1 MLPSLI
7 QLLHLADADVLSDAC
22 WAISYLTDGDNDRI
36 DVVVT
41 TGIVSRLVELMN
53 HKELNIMV
61 VSLHLTTAHLKLSVV
76 PGIFLPLQ
84 TPALRSIGNIV
95 SGSDVQ
101 TQMAIDAGV
110 LNVLPQLMR
119 HPKASVQ
126 KEAAWALSNIA
137 AGPCKQIQQLITCG
151 LLPPLVE
158 QLRNVSRPVAQDDHV
173 RFQDK
178 VTSQWLNS
186 RAV

>member
-1 MLPSLI
+1 M
-7 QLLHLADADVLSDAC
+7 
-22 WAISYLTDGDNDRI
+22 
-36 DVVVT
+36 
-41 TGIVSRLVELMN
+41 
-53 HKELNIMV
+53 
-61 VSLHLTTAHLKLSVV
+61 
-76 PGIFLPLQ
+76 
-84 TPALRSIGNIV
+84 

-110 LNVLPQLMR
+110 LNILPQLMR

-158 QLRNVSRPVAQDDHV
+158 QLRNVSRRMAEDGDYVG
-173 RFQDK
+173 F
-178 VTSQWLNS
+178 
-186 RAV
+186 

>member
-1 MLPSLI
+1 M
-7 QLLHLADADVLSDAC
+7 
-22 WAISYLTDGDNDRI
+22 
-36 DVVVT
+36 
-41 TGIVSRLVELMN
+41 
-53 HKELNIMV
+53 
-61 VSLHLTTAHLKLSVV
+61 
-76 PGIFLPLQ
+76 
-84 TPALRSIGNIV
+84 

-151 LLPPLVE
+151 LLSPLVE
-158 QLRNVSRPVAQDDHV
+158 QLRNVSSCVAGADYV
-173 RFQDK
+173 GKMRVITVIK
-178 VTSQWLNS
+178 VQIMGVLCFKIERIQFDN
-186 RAV
+186 